1 MKNRSNI
8 LILGD
13 STSVSMGA
21 DNVTYPFLLSDMKMW
36 NPDSEI
42 ANISVP
48 GLTASD
54 ACAIFYQH
62 FWKTRN
68 TLSDVIIYLG
78 NCDPRPTKSE
88 SPGIQKSAILSSA

>member
-1 MKNRSNI
+1 MPVMTSIHFSSGLQNMENSSNI

-21 DNVTYPFLLSDMKMW
+21 DNVTYPFLLSDMEMW

-62 FWKTRN
+62 FWKKK
-68 TLSDVIIYLG
+68 
-78 NCDPRPTKSE
+78 KSF
-88 SPGIQKSAILSSA
+88 PM

>member
-1 MKNRSNI
+1 
-8 LILGD
+8 
-13 STSVSMGA
+13 MGA
-21 DNVTYPFLLSDMKMW
+21 DNVTYPFLLSDMEMW

-62 FWKTRN
+62 FWKK
-68 TLSDVIIYLG
+68 
-78 NCDPRPTKSE
+78 KSF
-88 SPGIQKSAILSSA
+88 PM

>member
-1 MKNRSNI
+1 M
-8 LILGD
+8 
-13 STSVSMGA
+13 
-21 DNVTYPFLLSDMKMW
+21 

-62 FWKTRN
+62 FWKKK
-68 TLSDVIIYLG
+68 LSDVIIYLG
-78 NCDPRPTKSE
+78 NCDSASNEIRKSRYTKKRHFVQRVKEGSALFPRGPDFRTSCFT
-88 SPGIQKSAILSSA
+88 